1 MIYFDVSIFDK
12 VWHPLDE
19 FFFSD
24 PITGFKTCIIC
35 CLTSSFGILARLEG
49 KKKKKKTIRKEGIVS
64 NLPSGHKV
72 DLQR

>member
-19 FFFSD
+19 FFFSN

-49 KKKKKKTIRKEGIVS
+49 GKKNIRKEGVVS
-64 NLPSGHKV
+64 YLPSGYKV